1 LNIDKYWAK
10 RWYEIYR
17 YEYETNISHLVATTL
32 TYDGVAYHVTAA
44 QQLYPGQEITVYRNT
59 REKIPL

>member
-1 LNIDKYWAK
+1 MTHIYA
-10 RWYEIYR
+10 WYAIYR
-17 YEYETNISHLVATTL
+17 YDHEAYRSHLVATTL